1 VFGRSVLVIGI
12 VTLLLAPLPGTSA
25 PEPAARGVVG
35 RASWYG
41 HPYHGRGTA
50 SGEIYDMN
58 KLTAAS
64 RALPLGSLV
73 EITNL
78 RNGRSVEVRVNDRMP
93 PASARVIDLS
103 RAAAAELHAIRAGV
117 IPVRLRV
124 VSAPGTRG
132 GR

>member
-12 VTLLLAPLPGTSA
+12 VALLLAPVPGMSA
-25 PEPAARGVVG
+25 PEPAGRGVVG

-41 HPYHGRGTA
+41 HPYHGRRTA
-50 SGEIYDMN
+50 TGEIYDMN

-93 PASARVIDLS
+93 PASGRLIDLS
-103 RAAAAELHAIRAGV
+103 RAAAAELHGVRTGV

-132 GR
+132 R

>member
-1 VFGRSVLVIGI
+1 MFGRSVLVIGI
-12 VTLLLAPLPGTSA
+12 VTLLLAPAPGMSA
-25 PEPAARGVVG
+25 PEPAARAVVG

-41 HPYHGRGTA
+41 HPYHGRRTA

-58 KLTAAS
+58 KLTVAS

-93 PASARVIDLS
+93 PASARLIDLS
-103 RAAAAELHAIRAGV
+103 RAAAAELQAVRTGV

-132 GR
+132 R